1 MTKPT
6 IINAQST
13 DYAATS
19 NVGVDRTFEDVVIP
33 AEANTVIILA
43 ALTLAESARTL
54 TDLTFGNASA
64 IRTHLIDV
72 SADTFVRATIAG
84 VFDVSAA
91 GAMTA
96 DVVATL
102 DSSATGGARCGVI
115 CSTGFVESFVT
126 TNHRSATDCESITFS
141 PNYAENIFTMI
152 GSCDVDISDFTVT
165 EGTLIFKGAQ
175 SDAHV
180 GVYGVVQDTE
190 INKNQKKIG
199 YTQTIE
205 EHADLFVTLSSQ
217 KNPFATSSGPA
228 IKPIISHDVIS

>member
-1 MTKPT
+1 MSKPT
-6 IINAQST
+6 IINAQSK

-19 NVGVDRTFEDVVIP
+19 STGGDRTFEDVVMP

-72 SADTFVRATIAG
+72 SADTFSRATIAA
-84 VFDVSAA
+84 VFDVSAS

-102 DSSATGGARCGVI
+102 DSSQTAGARCGVI
-115 CSTGFVESFVT
+115 CSTGFVESFTT

-141 PNYAENIFTMI
+141 PNYAENIFSMI
-152 GSCDVDISDFTVT
+152 GSCHVDISDFTVT

-175 SDAHV
+175 SDNHV

-190 INKNQKKIG
+190 INTNQKKIG

-217 KNPFATSSGPA
+217 RNAFGSSKRLVKRGY
-228 IKPIISHDVIS
+228 I

>member
-1 MTKPT
+1 MSKPT
-6 IINAQST
+6 IINAQSK

-19 NVGVDRTFEDVVIP
+19 STGGDRTFEDVVIP

-43 ALTLAESARTL
+43 AFTLAESARTL

-72 SADTFVRATIAG
+72 SADTFSRATIAA
-84 VFDVSAA
+84 VFDVSAS

-102 DSSATGGARCGVI
+102 DSSQTAGARCGVI
-115 CSTGFVESFVT
+115 CSTGFVESFTT

-141 PNYAENIFTMI
+141 PNYAENIFSMI
-152 GSCDVDISDFTVT
+152 GSCHVDISDFTVT

-175 SDAHV
+175 SDNHV

-190 INKNQKKIG
+190 INTNQKKIG

-217 KNPFATSSGPA
+217 RNAFGSSKRLVKRGY
-228 IKPIISHDVIS
+228 I

>member
-1 MTKPT
+1 MPQPT

-19 NVGVDRTFEDVVIP
+19 NSGADRTFEDVVIP
-33 AEANTVIILA
+33 AEANTVIILV

-54 TDLTFGNASA
+54 TNLTFGNASA

-72 SADTFVRATIAG
+72 SADTFARATIAG

-102 DSSATGGARCGVI
+102 DSTATGGARCGVI
-115 CSTGFVESFVT
+115 CSTGFVESFT
-126 TNHRSATDCESITFS
+126 TTSHRSATDCESISFS

-152 GSCDVDISDFTVT
+152 GSCHVEIGGFTVT

-175 SDAHV
+175 SEAHV
-180 GVYGVVQDTE
+180 GVYGVVQDTA
-190 INKNQKKIG
+190 INTNQKKIG

-205 EHADLFVTLSSQ
+205 EHAELFVTLSSQ
-217 KNPFATSSGPA
+217 RNPFVQGQGL
-228 IKPIISHDVIS
+228 IRDIV